1 MPEPHGEQA
10 HETEKKKNIWK
21 IKLCAP
27 DCNGTL

>member
-10 HETEKKKNIWK
+10 HEAEKKTWK